1 MDFDVA
7 PFTLQELAS
16 SLKSWLIL
24 VSAVAVLGLL
34 ISFLLSLARNGAA
47 GVGMFFRGLVSFLD
61 DVGSLSPR
69 RVLALTNLTLK
80 EAIRRKALLVFVVFA
95 VLLMFAGWFLTNS
108 NERAELQVISHIAF
122 ILQSISWLLL
132 PVVFFLSC
140 WALPE
145 DIRIRSLHTV
155 VTKPARRI
163 EIVLG
168 RMFGMSIVMLMVL
181 VSMGTIGGFW
191 ILRQLP
197 AEAKSQLVC
206 RVPVFGRLQFVSH
219 DGQPSLKGINT
230 GDIWDFR
237 SHIQGNSRARGVFLF
252 DNIDE
257 SALVTETASAAD
269 CSGTT
274 QVQGLKLE
282 CRFEAFRTIKGSDST
297 ILEGLQAQY
306 TLTNNPREEAF
317 GLYSQSEALRPV
329 ADALRDAQFR
339 TAANRFEEL
348 AVRVRA
354 DGESAREK
362 KNPELQP
369 ADYMGLQLG
378 SVYAAGVLGDRK
390 DPALDPAVKAFQK
403 ASDTSV
409 KLINEFNTNSAS
421 RLEDLPALHFAFADA
436 LSELS
441 TVLTQEADVLHEHLP
456 KLEIAL
462 PSFHVAEYHEG
473 AEQNVKFVPRTI
485 RFSADAETQSRFLAG
500 LFEKLNDA
508 NQLVEGDG
516 LKAELAATLQ
526 AEGKISE
533 ANANLVAKLLTEQ
546 LASGNLK
553 IEGGKLA
560 VSDGQRWFHF
570 FDALIQKDLLISADD
585 EGWMME
591 RDLITDL
598 ARDGRLRVEV
608 SCLNDQMYLGMA
620 RPDLFLRKPD
630 RAFLIGYTK
639 ALISTALMMMLIIV
653 LGVTVSCIVKGPVAL
668 FFTLTFFVVGQF
680 FHGFMHEILKST
692 ADQGMGA
699 IAAAVMTAQH
709 RNPQVGMDVSETT
722 QRVVQGIDAVPRAA
736 LWGFSNIVPDFR
748 VFNSASGFVE
758 NGFDVPFFET
768 VVPAFLIC
776 LGFLIPCVLLAG
788 ALLKF
793 RELESK

>member
-1 MDFDVA
+1 MDFDIT
-7 PFTLQELAS
+7 PFTFQDLSS
-16 SLKSWLIL
+16 SLISWLIIIGVL
-24 VSAVAVLGLL
+24 VVLGLV
-34 ISFLLSLARNGAA
+34 ISFVLSLARNGVA
-47 GVGMFFRGLVSFLD
+47 GVGVFVRGLVSFLE

-69 RVLALTNLTLK
+69 RILALTNLTLK
-80 EAIRRKALLVFVVFA
+80 EAIRRKALLVFAVFA

-108 NERAELQVISHIAF
+108 NERAELQVGIHIAF
-122 ILQSISWLLL
+122 ILQTISWLML
-132 PVVFFLSC
+132 PIVFFLSC

-163 EIVLG
+163 EIVVG
-168 RMFGMSIVMLMVL
+168 RMLGMSAVMLIVL
-181 VSMGTIGGFW
+181 VSMGAIGYVW
-191 ILRQLP
+191 IVRQLP
-197 AEAKSQLVC
+197 KEARGQLTC
-206 RVPVFGRLQFVSH
+206 RVPMFGRLQFVNS
-219 DGQPSLKGINT
+219 DGQPALKGINV

-237 SHIQGNSRARGVFLF
+237 SHILGNSRARGVFLF
-252 DNIDE
+252 DGIDE
-257 SALVTETASAAD
+257 SALVTETKAAVD
-269 CSGTT
+269 GSGTT
-274 QVQGLKLE
+274 QEQGLKLE
-282 CRFEAFRTIKGSDST
+282 CRFEAFRTVKGSEST
-297 ILEGLQAQY
+297 IKKGLLAQY

-317 GLYSQSEALRPV
+317 ALYSQSETLRPV

-348 AVRVRA
+348 ATRVHA
-354 DGESAREK
+354 DGELARSTK
-362 KNPELQP
+362 TPELLP

-378 SVYAAGVLGDRK
+378 SAYATAVLEGRK
-390 DPALDPAVKAFQK
+390 DPALAPAIVAFQK
-403 ASDTSV
+403 ASEAGAN
-409 KLINEFNTNSAS
+409 LINELSTNPTTGGN
-421 RLEDLPALHFAFADA
+421 LPELHDAFADT

-441 TVLTQEADVLHEHLP
+441 KVLTQDADVLHEHLP
-456 KLEIAL
+456 KLEIPL
-462 PSFHVAEYHEG
+462 PSFNVAEYHEES
-473 AEQNVKFVPRTI
+473 EQNVGFIPRTI
-485 RFSADAETQSRFLAG
+485 RFSADAETQSRFLAS

-508 NQLVEGDG
+508 NQLVEGDA

-526 AEGKISE
+526 ADGRISDE
-533 ANANLVAKLLTEQ
+533 NAELVVKVMNEQ
-546 LASGNLK
+546 LASGALRT
-553 IEGGKLA
+553 EGGKLVVA
-560 VSDGQRWFHF
+560 DGRRWFHF
-570 FDALIQKDLLISADD
+570 FDALIQQNLLISADN

-591 RDLITDL
+591 RDLINDVT
-598 ARDGRLRVEV
+598 RDGRLRVEV
-608 SCLNDQMYLGMA
+608 ACLNDQMYLGMA

-630 RAFLIGYTK
+630 RAFFIGYSK
-639 ALISTALMMMLIIV
+639 ALISTALMMTLIIV

-668 FFTLTFFVVGQF
+668 FFTLTFFVIGQF
-680 FHGFMHEILKST
+680 FHGFMHEILKS
-692 ADQGMGA
+692 APGEGMGA

-736 LWGFSNIVPDFR
+736 LWVFSNIVPNFS

-758 NGFDVPFFET
+758 NGFDVPFGET